1 MVALFKGVG
10 RAHRPSF
17 TLLLVL
23 FVMLVA
29 QISVAQDA
37 TTDDNTTTTTSVSS
51 TTESATT
58 SSSSSSS
65 STSTTTSSSKSS
77 STTSAST
84 ASTGTDTSSTSTT
97 SASSSSSTDG
107 YPVVTVPPTADAPYM
122 QKSNIPEGTLF
133 IAVGAVLGAIG
144 LAILAWRGI
153 VAWSVNRSVRQAA
166 MTRSSESK
174 GLLRSKRRKSRTRRS
189 SSAGPGVALDK
200 LSGVGTH
207 QHHRHSHHSHRQ
219 HRTSKGPSANSGLF
233 FSPTA
238 GMQHGSGN
246 RRSSYLPAG
255 YYNANNVGTTPRT
268 QDARYSAAD
277 LTGLGGPQAQG
288 YAPTGSVPSP
298 PESPG
303 LPQYHD
309 QQDTPPRCN
318 ARRSHVE
325 ASTSTLNLASP
336 PAGRTPS
343 AYLEDLFDSHPPQ
356 NRD

>member
-1 MVALFKGVG
+1 MVALFKGIG

-37 TTDDNTTTTTSVSS
+37 TTDDNATTTTSVSS
-51 TTESATT
+51 TTESTT
-58 SSSSSSS
+58 TSSSSS

-84 ASTGTDTSSTSTT
+84 TSTGTHTSSTST

-200 LSGVGTH
+200 LGGAGTH

-255 YYNANNVGTTPRT
+255 YYNANNVGNNPRT

-288 YAPTGSVPSP
+288 YVPTRSGSSP

-309 QQDTPPRCN
+309 QQDTPPRRN
-318 ARRSHVE
+318 ARRSHAE

-356 NRD
+356 NRE

>member
-1 MVALFKGVG
+1 MIL
-10 RAHRPSF
+10 
-17 TLLLVL
+17 
-23 FVMLVA
+23 A
-29 QISVAQDA
+29 QISVAQDT
-37 TTDDNTTTTTSVSS
+37 TTDDTTTTTTSVGS

-65 STSTTTSSSKSS
+65 SKSTTSSSSQTS

-84 ASTGTDTSSTSTT
+84 TSTNTDTSSTSTT
-97 SASSSSSTDG
+97 SASSLSSTDG

-174 GLLRSKRRKSRTRRS
+174 SLLRSKRRKSRTRRS

-200 LSGVGTH
+200 LGGAGNH
-207 QHHRHSHHSHRQ
+207 QHHGHSHHSHRH

-238 GMQHGSGN
+238 GMQHGSGT

-255 YYNANNVGTTPRT
+255 YYNANNAGSTPRA
-268 QDARYSAAD
+268 QDGRYSAAD
-277 LTGLGGPQAQG
+277 LTGLDGPQAQG
-288 YAPTGSVPSP
+288 YTPTRSGPSP

-309 QQDTPPRCN
+309 QQNTPPRRS

-336 PAGRTPS
+336 PTGRTPS
-343 AYLEDLFDSHPPQ
+343 AYLEDLFDSHPPH
-356 NRD
+356 NRE